1 MGIVSSRLSNRIKEL
16 CSPFY
21 LQSQFLFSLEAQ
33 TITLR
38 HVRTLAAEGY
48 FFLQSY
54 QSRTRSLVRIPMG
67 QTISKV
73 FAAVPVMIALIY
85 AKTGGCNYW
94 TWVPHFLLPPGHHN
108 CKLFKNFCCFREVK
122 DYYPHDHDGVGI
134 RISGS
139 KFQYCPPGHKG
150 DGY

>member
-16 CSPFY
+16 CSPSY

-54 QSRTRSLVRIPMG
+54 QSRTRSLVRILMG

-85 AKTGGCNYW
+85 AARLEVATTGLGFHTSYCHLV
-94 TWVPHFLLPPGHHN
+94 TII
-108 CKLFKNFCCFREVK
+108 KLFKNFCCFREVK

-150 DGY
+150 